1 MKKRFKWEPVAL
13 IILVV
18 GLGMW
23 LVWGSRDKIYGI
35 EPAEGARRVELRV
48 GSQRGIVEV
57 VEVPG
62 ADGAVVSTH
71 RFRVM
76 LRNGFVSD
84 PMNDAQFTQRY
95 GDEVY
100 KTTVQTQ
107 ENIAF
112 RLLNI
117 TSWTGLFWA
126 GLGLIGQIAFS
137 GRMLVQ
143 WIVSEKKRESVIPEV
158 FWWLSLAGGV
168 LLFTYFVW
176 RQDLVGVLGQS
187 SGVVIYARN
196 IKLIK
201 KRAKRQ
207 AEELASPG
215 AAVVPQ
221 VPATTPKGASQ
232 DV

>member
-23 LVWGSRDKIYGI
+23 LVWGNRDRFYGI
-35 EPAEGARRVELRV
+35 KPEEGARRVELRV
-48 GSQRGIVEV
+48 GSERGIVEV
-57 VEVPG
+57 VDVAP
-62 ADGAVVSTH
+62 ADGQPAH

-76 LRNGFVSD
+76 LRNGFVSQAMD
-84 PMNDAQFTQRY
+84 DQGFTERY
-95 GDEVY
+95 GPEVY
-100 KTTVQTQ
+100 KTTVQSQ
-107 ENIAF
+107 EKVIF

-117 TSWTGLFWA
+117 TSWGGLLWA
-126 GLGLIGQIAFS
+126 GIGLAGQIAFS

-158 FWWLSLAGGV
+158 FWWLSLAGGA
-168 LLFTYFVW
+168 LLFVYFVW

-207 AEELASPG
+207 ADELA
-215 AAVVPQ
+215 AASGPQ
-221 VPATTPKGASQ
+221 AS
-232 DV
+232 

>member
-23 LVWGSRDKIYGI
+23 LVWGNRDKFYGI
-35 EPAEGARRVELRV
+35 KPSENARRVELRV

-57 VEVPG
+57 VEIPASNGVP
-62 ADGAVVSTH
+62 AH
-71 RFRVM
+71 QFRVM
-76 LRNGFVSD
+76 LRNGFVSE
-84 PMNDAQFTQRY
+84 PMNDDAFTQRY
-95 GDEVY
+95 GEEVHE
-100 KTTVQTQ
+100 TAVQSQ
-107 ENIAF
+107 EKVVF

-117 TSWTGLFWA
+117 TSWGGLLWA
-126 GLGLIGQIAFS
+126 GIGLIGQIAFS

-158 FWWLSLAGGV
+158 FWWLSLAGGA
-168 LLFTYFVW
+168 LLFVYFVW

-207 AEELASPG
+207 SEAALAAGPTGSDASSQG
-215 AAVVPQ
+215 A
-221 VPATTPKGASQ
+221 
-232 DV
+232 

>member
-13 IILVV
+13 IVLVV

-23 LVWGSRDKIYGI
+23 LVWGNRDKFYGI
-35 EPAEGARRVELRV
+35 KPSENARRVELRV

-57 VEVPG
+57 IEVKP
-62 ADGAVVSTH
+62 ADKSVPEH
-71 RFRVM
+71 QFRVM
-76 LRNGFVSD
+76 LRNGFVSE
-84 PMNDAQFTQRY
+84 PMNDDAFTQRY
-95 GDEVY
+95 GAEVY
-100 KTTVQTQ
+100 ETTVQSQ
-107 ENIAF
+107 EKIVF

-117 TSWTGLFWA
+117 TSWGGLLWA
-126 GLGLIGQIAFS
+126 GIGLVGQIAFS

-168 LLFTYFVW
+168 LLFVYFVW

-201 KRAKRQ
+201 KRAKRR
-207 AEELASPG
+207 AEELASP
-215 AAVVPQ
+215 AAAAVPQ
-221 VPATTPKGASQ
+221 VPATTPSSSQ
-232 DV
+232 SV

>member
-13 IILVV
+13 IVLVV

-23 LVWGSRDKIYGI
+23 LVWGNRDNFYGI
-35 EPAEGARRVELRV
+35 KPAENARRVELRV

-57 VEVPG
+57 IEVKP
-62 ADGAVVSTH
+62 STSAPTH
-71 RFRVM
+71 QFRVM
-76 LRNGFVSD
+76 LRNGFVSE
-84 PMNDAQFTQRY
+84 PMDDAAFTQRY
-95 GDEVY
+95 GTDVY
-100 KTTVQTQ
+100 QTTVQSQ
-107 ENIAF
+107 EKVLF

-117 TSWTGLFWA
+117 TSWAGLLWA
-126 GLGLIGQIAFS
+126 GIGLIGQIAFS

-168 LLFTYFVW
+168 LLFVYFVW

-201 KRAKRQ
+201 KRARRQ
-207 AEELASPG
+207 AEAAATPTLNSTTSQG
-215 AAVVPQ
+215 A
-221 VPATTPKGASQ
+221 
-232 DV
+232 

>member
-23 LVWGSRDKIYGI
+23 LVWGNRDRFYGI
-35 EPAEGARRVELRV
+35 EPAEDARRVELRV

-57 VEVPG
+57 VEVPSAQG
-62 ADGAVVSTH
+62 GPSSH
-71 RFRVM
+71 LFRVM
-76 LRNGFVSD
+76 LRNGFVSE
-84 PMNDAQFTQRY
+84 PMDDAAFTQRY
-95 GDEVY
+95 GQDVY
-100 KTTVQTQ
+100 QTTVQSQ
-107 ENIAF
+107 ENVAF

-117 TSWTGLFWA
+117 TSWAGLLWA
-126 GLGLIGQIAFS
+126 GIGLAGQIAFS

-143 WIVSEKKRESVIPEV
+143 WIVSEKKRESVIPEI
-158 FWWLSLAGGV
+158 FWWLSLGGGV
-168 LLFTYFVW
+168 LLFIYFVW

-207 AEELASPG
+207 AEELASPST
-215 AAVVPQ
+215 PTPLTHDPD
-221 VPATTPKGASQ
+221 PAGPSRSA
-232 DV
+232 

>member
-23 LVWGSRDKIYGI
+23 LVWGNRDRFYGLK
-35 EPAEGARRVELRV
+35 PDEGARRVELRV
-48 GSQRGIVEV
+48 GTQRGIVEV
-57 VEVPG
+57 VQLDEG
-62 ADGAVVSTH
+62 AHH

-76 LRNGFVSD
+76 LRNGFVSE
-84 PMNDAQFTQRY
+84 PMSDEDFTQRY
-95 GDEVY
+95 GQEVY
-100 KTTVQTQ
+100 QTTVQTQ
-107 ENIAF
+107 EKAVF

-117 TSWTGLFWA
+117 TSWAGLFWA

-143 WIVSEKKRESVIPEV
+143 WIVSEKKRESVIPEI
-158 FWWLSLAGGV
+158 FWWLSLAGGA

-187 SGVVIYARN
+187 SGLVIYARN

-201 KRAKRQ
+201 KRARRQ
-207 AEELASPG
+207 AEAAAAMPDG
-215 AAVVPQ
+215 AKSQ
-221 VPATTPKGASQ
+221 GA
-232 DV
+232 